1 VQRWRRADRWT
12 EHFHTCAERLAT
24 GQRHAERRI
33 CARDPRA
40 PDAGGRALAAHAGR
54 IAYASGFVRLPGGH
68 VPATYVRG
76 RDRGA
81 RGRGQR
87 VALGLVTAGGRW
99 RQADV
104 RQSDDIR
111 DAWRVARE
119 ARTPLLQMRQP
130 RLVRHSPLCR
140 EREVEGLSG
149 RSKGKGGFVLPFL
162 DGILKADSN
171 VAAASV
177 RTRARTVGGR
187 SVRAGTR
194 SVRTRRARMLGRD
207 HEPER
212 ASVVNSDSET
222 IVDISL

>member
-33 CARDPRA
+33 RARDPRA
-40 PDAGGRALAAHAGR
+40 PDAGDRALAAHAGR
-54 IAYASGFVRLPGGH
+54 IAYASGFVRLSGGH

-76 RDRGA
+76 GARGA
-81 RGRGQR
+81 RGRRQR

-111 DAWRVARE
+111 DAWRIARE
-119 ARTPLLQMRQP
+119 ASAPLLQVRQP
-130 RLVRHSPLCR
+130 RLVRHSSHCR
-140 EREVEGLSG
+140 EIEGLSG
-149 RSKGKGGFVLPFL
+149 CSKGKGGFVLPFL

-171 VAAASV
+171 AAVASV

-194 SVRTRRARMLGRD
+194 SVRIRRARMLGRD

-222 IVDISL
+222 IVDITL